1 MRVHKGDRIRLTGTM
16 WTGGS
21 PCRGEVYEVIE
32 YDEEMDTAQFR
43 AGEGTWYTYI
53 VDPDTADE
61 IEQHW
66 LAETVPAD
74 TPLTNPSQPGT
85 LLVERLAR
93 VEQMLETV
101 AALHNPDAHITF
113 AVDDVI
119 RDDAGRIVAIVG
131 ERTAWFED
139 AREDGSTYD
148 APLNRRPYI
157 LGEVP

>member
-1 MRVHKGDRIRLTGTM
+1 M
-16 WTGGS
+16 WTGAS

-32 YDEEMDTAQFR
+32 YDEQMDTAQFR
-43 AGEGTWYTYI
+43 VGEGTWYAYI
-53 VDPDTADE
+53 VHPDTTDE

-74 TPLTNPSQPGT
+74 TPLTDPSQPGT
-85 LLVERLAR
+85 YIVERLAR
-93 VEQMLETV
+93 IDQMLETV
-101 AALHNPDAHITF
+101 AALYDPVAHVTF
-113 AVDDVI
+113 EVDDVI
-119 RDDAGRIVAIVG
+119 RDGAGRIVAILG
-131 ERTAWFED
+131 TRTAWFGD